1 MSPVWTIIF
10 FLTTL
15 PFCVLCA
22 AFDLTRMKIPNWV
35 VLGMF
40 ASFLL
45 LGPFALALPDF
56 GFRLLQTAVVL
67 TIGYLLSTFLGVGG
81 GDGKFAAASA
91 AFIAVGDYG
100 VIMMS
105 LGVMSLLAVALHRA
119 LGRISAL
126 QPVTEG
132 WESYRDV
139 SKFPFG
145 LPLAATLVFYHALQ
159 IVNAF

>member
-10 FLTTL
+10 FLATL

-22 AFDLTRMKIPNWV
+22 AFDLTRMKIPNWI
-35 VLGMF
+35 VLGLF

-45 LGPFALALPDF
+45 LGPFALDLPDF
-56 GFRLLQTAVVL
+56 GVRLLQTAVVL
-67 TIGYLLSTFLGVGG
+67 TIGFVLSTFLGIGG

-91 AFIAVGDYG
+91 AFISVGDYG
-100 VIMMS
+100 VIMVS

-119 LGRISAL
+119 MGRVSAL
-126 QPVTEG
+126 QPVIEG

-145 LPLAATLVFYHALQ
+145 LPLAATLVFYHVLQ
-159 IVNAF
+159 IANTF

>member
-1 MSPVWTIIF
+1 MSPAWTIIF
-10 FLTTL
+10 LLATL

-22 AFDLTRMKIPNWV
+22 AFDLTRMKIPNWI
-35 VLGMF
+35 VLGLF

-45 LGPFALALPDF
+45 LGPFALDLPEF
-56 GFRLLQTAVVL
+56 GLRLLQTAVVL
-67 TIGYLLSTFLGVGG
+67 TIGFVLSAYFGIGG

-105 LGVMSLLAVALHRA
+105 LGIMSLLAVALHRA
-119 LGRISAL
+119 LGRLQAL
-126 QPVTEG
+126 RPVTQN
-132 WESYRDV
+132 WESYRNV

-145 LPLAATLVFYHALQ
+145 LPLAATLVFYHVLQ
-159 IVNAF
+159 VINAF

>member
-22 AFDLTRMKIPNWV
+22 TFDLTRMKIPNWI
-35 VLGMF
+35 VLGMI

-45 LGPFALALPDF
+45 LGPFVLALPDF
-56 GFRLLQTAVVL
+56 GFRLLQTAEIL
-67 TIGYLLSTFLGVGG
+67 TIGYLLSTFLGVG
-81 GDGKFAAASA
+81 
-91 AFIAVGDYG
+91 DYG
-100 VIMMS
+100 VIMIS
-105 LGVMSLLAVALHRA
+105 LGIMSLLAVAPHRA
-119 LGRISAL
+119 LGRVSAL
-126 QPVTEG
+126 KPVTEG

-145 LPLAATLVFYHALQ
+145 LPLAATLVF
-159 IVNAF
+159 ITR

>member
-1 MSPVWTIIF
+1 M
-10 FLTTL
+10 
-15 PFCVLCA
+15 
-22 AFDLTRMKIPNWV
+22 
-35 VLGMF
+35 
-40 ASFLL
+40 
-45 LGPFALALPDF
+45 
-56 GFRLLQTAVVL
+56 VL
-67 TIGYLLSTFLGVGG
+67 TIGFLLSAFFGIGG

-100 VIMMS
+100 VILVS

-119 LGRISAL
+119 MGRVSAL
-126 QPVTEG
+126 QHVIGG

-159 IVNAF
+159 ITNAF

>member
-1 MSPVWTIIF
+1 M
-10 FLTTL
+10 
-15 PFCVLCA
+15 LCA

-35 VLGMF
+35 VLGLF
-40 ASFLL
+40 GSFLL
-45 LGPFALALPDF
+45 LGPFALDLPEF

-67 TIGYLLSTFLGVGG
+67 TIGFVLSTFLGVGG
-81 GDGKFAAASA
+81 GDGKFAAAAA

-105 LGVMSLLAVALHRA
+105 LGVMSLLSVALHRA
-119 LGRISAL
+119 LGRVEAL
-126 QPVTEG
+126 HPVTQG
-132 WESYRDV
+132 WESYRDI

-145 LPLAATLVFYHALQ
+145 LPLAATLVFYHVLR

>member
-1 MSPVWTIIF
+1 MSPVWTIVF
-10 FLTTL
+10 FLATL

-35 VLGMF
+35 VLGLF
-40 ASFLL
+40 TSFLL
-45 LGPFALALPDF
+45 LGPFALDVPVF

-67 TIGYLLSTFLGVGG
+67 TIGYVLSTFLGVGG

-91 AFIAVGDYG
+91 AFVAVGDYG

-105 LGVMSLLAVALHRA
+105 LGVMSLLAVWLHRA
-119 LGRISAL
+119 LGRLSAL
-126 QPVTEG
+126 EPVIRG
-132 WESYRDV
+132 WESYRDL

-145 LPLAATLVFYHALQ
+145 LPLAATLVFYNALQ
-159 IVNAF
+159 ISNAW